1 MNDKKGQM
9 IIVLIMVGIIVLIA
23 SVVMIPPLKTN
34 IENNMNATANLNCSA
49 TGLSA
54 TTNATCV
61 VLDMGLFYF
70 IAIVIACGLAYL
82 SGSKSIISIIVTI
95 FVFIVV
101 TILITPL
108 KDWIIL
114 ARSSGYLNCSAA
126 GISVA
131 SKMLCIFID
140 IWLFY
145 FIIAAISAA
154 AAYAF
159 TVKVLP
165 QIQGGNNEQ

>member
-1 MNDKKGQM
+1 MNKKGQM
-9 IIVLIMVGIIVLIA
+9 IIVMIMVGIIVLIA
-23 SVVMIPPLKTN
+23 AVVMIPPLKTN
-34 IENNMNATANLNCSA
+34 IETSMNTSTSLNCSA

-70 IAIVIACGLAYL
+70 IAIVIACGLSYI

-95 FVFIVV
+95 FVFILV
-101 TILITPL
+101 TVLITPL

-131 SKMLCIFID
+131 SKMLCIFVD
-140 IWLFY
+140 LWLFY
-145 FIIAAISAA
+145 FIVVAISAA
-154 AAYAF
+154 AGYAF

-165 QIQGGNNEQ
+165 QLQQNE